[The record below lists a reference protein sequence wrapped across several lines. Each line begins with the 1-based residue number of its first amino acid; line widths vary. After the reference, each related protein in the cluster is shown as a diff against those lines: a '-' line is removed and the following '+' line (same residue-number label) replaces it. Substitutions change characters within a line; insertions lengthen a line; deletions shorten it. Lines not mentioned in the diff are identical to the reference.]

1 MMENNFL
8 TSDEKTQCGYVAI
21 IGRPNV
27 GKSTLLNRIL
37 GQKLS
42 ITSPKPQTT
51 RHQILG
57 IKTQNN
63 IQTIY
68 VDTPGLHKGMKSA
81 INRYMN
87 RAASQV
93 LTSVDVICFVVED
106 LRWTQEDEWILNKIK
121 KIEQPIIL
129 VINKIDQI
137 KSKAELLPQLNFLA
151 QKANFAEIIP
161 VSARKKDNIA
171 NLEISIAKLLPEN
184 PYFFAE
190 DQLTDR
196 SERFLASELIREKLM
211 RILQQE
217 IPYGI
222 TVEIEEFKI
231 KKQML
236 HISAIIW
243 VERDGQKAI
252 IIGANGEQL
261 KNIGQQARLDME
273 KMFDKKVFLR
283 LWVKVKEG
291 WSDDDRLLQ
300 SLGYI

>member
-1 MMENNFL
+1 MMENNL
-8 TSDEKTQCGYVAI
+8 LMSDEKTQCGYVAI

-57 IKTQNN
+57 IKTQNH

-68 VDTPGLHKGMKSA
+68 VDTPGLHQGMKNA

-93 LTSVDVICFVVED
+93 LTSVDVICFVVEG

-137 KSKAELLPQLNFLA
+137 KSKTELLPHLNFLA
-151 QKANFAEIIP
+151 GKANFVEVIP
-161 VSARKKDNIA
+161 VSARKKDNVAI
-171 NLEISIAKLLPEN
+171 LENSIAKFLPEN
-184 PYFFAE
+184 PYFFSE
-190 DQLTDR
+190 DQITDR

-211 RILQQE
+211 RLLQQE

-222 TVEIEEFKI
+222 TVEIEEFKL
-231 KKQML
+231 KKKML
-236 HISAIIW
+236 HIGAIIY

-252 IIGANGEQL
+252 IIGTNGEQL
-261 KNIGQQARLDME
+261 KNIGQQARLNME

-300 SLGYI
+300 SLGYT